1 MPGAEAR
8 RSGGGDMTE
17 IKILKV
23 GGSVLTDKTRLE
35 TVRTEA
41 IERIATEVAKHARGL
56 ILIHGA
62 GSFGHIHAKS
72 FGLTE
77 RFSPEGV
84 LETHRSVVRLNDLL
98 VEGLRVCGAS
108 PVPIHPLSSTVL
120 SDGRIDIM
128 EVGPVVEMVDRGLL
142 PVLHG
147 DVAMDRKKGAG
158 IVSGDQLVSYLAG
171 ALSPEMVALGTAV
184 DGIIFEGEVL
194 PVVRREDLPRIRSEL
209 KGSGGVDVTGG
220 MRGKIREL
228 MDLADEGVSS
238 VIFNAAKPGTV
249 ERVLRGERLGTAVE
263 GRA

>member
-1 MPGAEAR
+1 
-8 RSGGGDMTE
+8 MTE
-17 IKILKV
+17 IKILKI

-35 TVRTEA
+35 TARIEA
-41 IERIATEVAKHARGL
+41 IERIASEVAKHARRL
-56 ILIHGA
+56 ILVHGA
-62 GSFGHIHAKS
+62 GSFGHIHAKN

-108 PVPIHPLSSTVL
+108 PVPVHPLSSTVL
-120 SDGRIDIM
+120 ADGRIDIM

-147 DVAMDRKKGAG
+147 DVAMDRMRGAG
-158 IVSGDQLVSYLAG
+158 IVSGDQLVSHMARVLR
-171 ALSPEMVALGTAV
+171 PEMVALGTAA
-184 DGIIFEGEVL
+184 DGVIFEGEVL
-194 PVVRREDLPRIRSEL
+194 PVVRREDLPRIWSQL
-209 KGSGGVDVTGG
+209 GGSNGVDVTGG

-228 MDLADEGVSS
+228 LDLADEGVSS
-238 VIFNAAKPGTV
+238 VIFNAAKPGMV
-249 ERVLRGERLGTAVE
+249 ERILRGERGGTALE